1 MKTMKKHLRVNEVLE
16 RIITVLRKHYE
27 PEKIILFGSYAYGKP
42 SETSD
47 IDLLI
52 IKETDKPFFQRLA
65 ELRKIVSEARRGYA
79 FEPVVLT
86 PEELKERLKR
96 GDQFFQEIVEKGTVL
111 YAR

>member
-1 MKTMKKHLRVNEVLE
+1 MNKVLE
-16 RIITVLRKHYE
+16 RLVNVLKEHYE
-27 PEKIILFGSYAYGKP
+27 PEKVILFGSYAYGRP
-42 SETSD
+42 NQDSD

-65 ELRKIVSEARRGYA
+65 ELRRIVSESRRGYA

-86 PEELKERLKR
+86 PKELKERLKR
-96 GDQFFQEIVEKGTVL
+96 GDQFFQEILEKGTVL

>member
-1 MKTMKKHLRVNEVLE
+1 MKKHGQMNKVLKRLVNVLKE
-16 RIITVLRKHYE
+16 NYK
-27 PEKIILFGSYAYGKP
+27 PEKVILFGSYAYGKP

-52 IKETDKPFFQRLA
+52 IKETDKPFFQRLTD
-65 ELRKIVSEARRGYA
+65 LRKIVSEARRGYA

>member
-1 MKTMKKHLRVNEVLE
+1 MKKYQIDKVLE
-16 RIITVLRKHYE
+16 RLVNVLKEHYE
-27 PEKIILFGSYAYGKP
+27 PEKVILFGSYAYGQP
-42 SETSD
+42 NEESD

-79 FEPVVLT
+79 FEPVILT
-86 PEELKERLKR
+86 PKELKERLKR
-96 GDQFFQEIVEKGTVL
+96 GDQFFQTIMEKGTVL

>member
-1 MKTMKKHLRVNEVLE
+1 MEKPQANEILE
-16 RIITVLRKHYE
+16 RIVAVLKKHYE
-27 PEKIILFGSYAYGKP
+27 PEKIILFGSYAYGQP
-42 SETSD
+42 GEESD

-65 ELRKIVSEARRGYA
+65 ELRKIVSESRRGYA

-86 PEELKERLKR
+86 PKELKERLKR
-96 GDQFFQEIVEKGTVL
+96 GDQFFQTIMEKGTVL